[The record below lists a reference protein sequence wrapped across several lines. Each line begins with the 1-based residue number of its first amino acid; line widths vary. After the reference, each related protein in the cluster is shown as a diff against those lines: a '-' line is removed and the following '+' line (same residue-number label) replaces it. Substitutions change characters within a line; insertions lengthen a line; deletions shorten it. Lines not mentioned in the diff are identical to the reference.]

1 MPRVIY
7 VDDSSAVPPAS
18 PHTANEGCV
27 KLTDKAYQDKSH
39 RREYIWAVKETQLIS
54 ICISGSE
61 DYSKSKS
68 YVKVSLSHSELVP
81 GP

>member
-7 VDDSSAVPPAS
+7 VEDSSAVPPAS

-39 RREYIWAVKETQLIS
+39 RREYIWAVKKHNWFLYVYQAVKTIQ
-54 ICISGSE
+54 SE
-61 DYSKSKS
+61 
-68 YVKVSLSHSELVP
+68 SHMWKYHYATVN
-81 GP
+81 